1 MSSPSNW
8 ATRETSSTRKRLS
21 SVSANKTCFRNPG
34 SVRNN
39 CAPSATVSVK
49 SRPPPFPCPPFGSE
63 VRAKVTRFS
72 KRAHWKVPSLLKS
85 TWVSRVLKLASR
97 SVNNRFATY
106 GYATSRNRKSGLK
119 VMQMPSCVSK
129 DRMTRLNRSGIRMG
143 YWYTSWL
150 NAPVTVRKLKFARLA
165 VRASCQMDSSAGT
178 IGRTSVPFARKPR
191 FTKSYAI
198 AS

>member
-1 MSSPSNW
+1 MLGFGKY
-8 ATRETSSTRKRLS
+8 KR
-21 SVSANKTCFRNPG
+21 TCFRNPG

-106 GYATSRNRKSGLK
+106 GYATSRNRKSGSVEEVSVLYVWKQCLDLGKPRYVPGLK

-165 VRASCQMDSSAGT
+165 VRASCQMDSSAVWKK
-178 IGRTSVPFARKPR
+178 INVSV
-191 FTKSYAI
+191 S
-198 AS
+198 